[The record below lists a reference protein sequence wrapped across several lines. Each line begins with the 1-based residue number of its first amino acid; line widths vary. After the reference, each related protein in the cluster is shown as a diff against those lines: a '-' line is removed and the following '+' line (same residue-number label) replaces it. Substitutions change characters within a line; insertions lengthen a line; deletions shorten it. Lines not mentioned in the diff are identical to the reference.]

1 MALPIWAAR
10 LVPSNVTTE
19 HYPLPE
25 NIFGSVDPALPEG
38 IGKIAMLSALLENK
52 VAAIASSLEN
62 KQQSHYFKATFQSNK
77 EVCRER
83 LPLFEREPNRSDDV
97 AAIRSFISRVSGAMA
112 ERNDVL
118 HRVWPVADGRTW
130 SGPRY
135 HSKSVPARRK
145 ARRKTDQNWAGWK
158 DYDADTFRRIISKMI
173 ALVEESQTI
182 VGRAT
187 SLPRLQESAANTVR
201 SRRPVH
207 LRRR

>member
-1 MALPIWAAR
+1 VALPIWAAR

-118 HRVWPVADGRTW
+118 HRVWLALMDAPGVALGITQNQFRHGERHAEKRIRTGQAGKTMTPTHSDG
-130 SGPRY
+130 S
-135 HSKSVPARRK
+135 
-145 ARRKTDQNWAGWK
+145 
-158 DYDADTFRRIISKMI
+158 
-173 ALVEESQTI
+173 
-182 VGRAT
+182 
-187 SLPRLQESAANTVR
+187 
-201 SRRPVH
+201 
-207 LRRR
+207 